1 MKMFFPRFSDKKT
14 SWQNRSLGSLAGHER
29 RITKYWDTRHMQRV
43 ILKKRIFGFFQISNP
58 HLTPGS
64 GSRYLNVTC
73 TKNTTNKLIWWLLN
87 YDQSTNLIYEKCLIF
102 NKTFQ
107 RKKNYLKFPLF
118 SLILLNSCRERIRKT
133 GAGKVALATHI
144 RRAFFLISVS
154 NIIERQCCRGIEWS
168 IPRICVA
175 HV

>member
-1 MKMFFPRFSDKKT
+1 MSKENGIYTSVVTFPRQKKYTICLKRFTNMKMFFPRFSDKKT

-43 ILKKRIFGFFQISNP
+43 ILKKRIFGFFRISNP

-73 TKNTTNKLIWWLLN
+73 TKNTTNKLIWWLIN

-102 NKTFQ
+102 NKT
-107 RKKNYLKFPLF
+107 
-118 SLILLNSCRERIRKT
+118 SALIWGEHSESWVK
-133 GAGKVALATHI
+133 
-144 RRAFFLISVS
+144 
-154 NIIERQCCRGIEWS
+154 Q
-168 IPRICVA
+168 
-175 HV
+175 